1 MIKYTVRKSYLS
13 IEGFF
18 AEPAFKLFREN
29 SDWLDDLTS
38 CLAQF
43 GTIRGADIR
52 IDQYTNPLSNANVEF
67 ELHQFNGFSR
77 LSVDK
82 AQIALFDPH
91 YLDLDR
97 ISHLSSSFFSAAN
110 KVLLPST
117 YGHYIVNYNFHG
129 FLENI
134 SPADHTRKFVA
145 TLSHNNSN
153 SVIGNSVTYY
163 FGQHDLRLHSSV
175 SLDMSG
181 DFPDCVFVNVIMCFD
196 ASKISS
202 STELKEPAIA
212 HSTSLLNLI
221 GLDAEL

>member
-1 MIKYTVRKSYLS
+1 MMIKYSVRKSYLS

-29 SDWLDDLTS
+29 SDWLDDITS
-38 CLAQF
+38 CLAEF
-43 GTIRGADIR
+43 CTIRGADIR
-52 IDQYTNPLSNANVEF
+52 VAQDTNPLSNANVEF
-67 ELHQFNGFSR
+67 VLHQFNGFSR

-91 YLDLDR
+91 CLDLDQ
-97 ISHLSSSFFSAAN
+97 ISHLSSSFFSAAK
-110 KVLLPST
+110 KVLLSST
-117 YGHYIVNYNFHG
+117 YGLYFVNFNFHG
-129 FLENI
+129 LLENI
-134 SPADHTRKFVA
+134 SPADHTRKFVSK
-145 TLSHNNSN
+145 LSHDNSN
-153 SVIGNSVTYY
+153 SAIGNSVTYY
-163 FGQHDLRLHSSV
+163 FGQNGLLRHSSV

-181 DFPDCVFVNVIMCFD
+181 EFPDCVFVNIIMCFD

-202 STELKEPAIA
+202 TDLKEPAIA